1 MDRTFKSSNEFLN
14 LENKDLD
21 KYYDSFNDN
30 DIGIIKKIIFF
41 YTTDEEF
48 TKYYKNISNQKAIE
62 KIKELGIF
70 ITNNP
75 KNLPDENTR
84 LNYFRKSNNKF
95 LLYICTRDGKIDI
108 ILYLYRI
115 LNEINKINK
124 IADFKLISFHNK
136 FYPKHSKK
144 ESFKILGM
152 CFKKGIY

>member
-14 LENKDLD
+14 LEDKDLD

-70 ITNNP
+70 IT
-75 KNLPDENTR
+75 KHFFALSC
-84 LNYFRKSNNKF
+84 LFR
-95 LLYICTRDGKIDI
+95 
-108 ILYLYRI
+108 
-115 LNEINKINK
+115 
-124 IADFKLISFHNK
+124 
-136 FYPKHSKK
+136 
-144 ESFKILGM
+144 ESFKSFIIS
-152 CFKKGIY
+152 K